1 MPVNVSDF
9 RANPDETINF
19 AARVVG
25 KSKARQKVFLYVYSG
40 GKRFKGVTEIARA
53 CHITNVRALQE
64 GAKLA
69 HNHLVVKGVVTKS
82 GGSKE
87 TAYKK
92 DATLALYRDRVLR
105 TARKPA
111 LAKKYA
117 TKQRP
122 HVSGGSSI
130 TIRLGASSAKP
141 KLITIDEVE
150 SFKRVRGIGPVS
162 SLKLHNVL
170 EKVLKRWLQRI
181 LGETHDFTDWGGEQ
195 NDLYTTKFRRGASR
209 VAAAFALK
217 GRATKGPLTP
227 KKMGANGD
235 QIGRLIASDAEVF
248 FVVYHSKVEQSVY
261 EHMRA
266 HAFLKNAT
274 GRRVYYG
281 VIDGDD
287 LGRLYQAYRKHFPK
301 K

>member
-1 MPVNVSDF
+1 M
-9 RANPDETINF
+9 
-19 AARVVG
+19 
-25 KSKARQKVFLYVYSG
+25 
-40 GKRFKGVTEIARA
+40 
-53 CHITNVRALQE
+53 
-64 GAKLA
+64 
-69 HNHLVVKGVVTKS
+69 KGVVAKKK
-82 GGSKE
+82 GGKE

-92 DATLALYRDRVLR
+92 DPTLALYRDRILR
-105 TARKPA
+105 TAKKPA
-111 LAKKYA
+111 LAKKYP

-122 HVSGGSSI
+122 HGGSGNSI
-130 TIRLGASSAKP
+130 TIRVGASSQKP
-141 KLITIDEVE
+141 RLITIDDVE
-150 SFKRVRGIGPVS
+150 SFKRVRGVRPVAG
-162 SLKLHNVL
+162 LKLNTVP
-170 EKVLKRWLQRI
+170 EKNLKRGLKRI
-181 LGETHDFTDWGGEQ
+181 LGETHDFNDWGGER

-248 FVVYHSKVEQSVY
+248 FVVYHSKVEESIY

-266 HAFLKNAT
+266 HAFLKNAI

-287 LGRLYQAYRKHFPK
+287 LNRLYQAYRASFR
-301 K
+301 